1 MVFCGSYVNL
11 FYFVSPIF
19 EEMNPNT
26 KALMIKI
33 STLYKIEEVEN
44 QTPRVNKATIA
55 VQIQIA
61 NPDAVVDGGLVS
73 NIGDEDCS
81 RESDAILLLSTSAP

>member
-1 MVFCGSYVNL
+1 
-11 FYFVSPIF
+11 
-19 EEMNPNT
+19 MNPNT

-73 NIGDEDCS
+73 NIGDEGCS